1 MPNELTTTASTAL
14 ATPQADPN
22 AVLDRFLRSKR
33 NENTRAAYRRDLEA
47 YFAAVAAYRFEDGSG
62 IENPLFVAQPI
73 VDDYARA
80 LEDLAG
86 YSPATAARK
95 LSAVSAFY
103 TYANRNGILTA
114 NPARHVERPPVSNE
128 SPTLGLDL
136 AEFAALLETAE
147 ASSLRERV
155 LVGLLGEVG
164 LRVTAV
170 CEARIEDLDT
180 AQGHRVL
187 TTQGKGG
194 KVTTR
199 RLPADL
205 AAAIDELTGERVEGP
220 ILLRPRSG
228 KAYDRFEVAR
238 LIREL
243 AKRAGIPKRIT
254 PHSLRHTHATLS
266 LLGGAKL
273 EDVSEALGHSD
284 PRTTMRY
291 HRALGRLDRDP
302 THLLEASLEQARAQV
317 RETRKAL

>member
-1 MPNELTTTASTAL
+1 MANELTTTASTEL
-14 ATPQADPN
+14 AAPQADAN
-22 AVLDRFLRSKR
+22 AVLERFLRSKA

-47 YFAAVAAYRFEDGSG
+47 YFAAVAAYRFENGSG
-62 IENPLFVAQPI
+62 IGNPLYVAQPI

-80 LEDLAG
+80 LEREG
-86 YSPATAARK
+86 YSDSTRARK

-103 TYANRNGILTA
+103 TYATRNGIVPA
-114 NPARHVERPPVSNE
+114 NPARYVERPPVSDE

-136 AEFAALLETAE
+136 DEFAHLLEAAE
-147 ASSLRERV
+147 ASSVRERV

-164 LRVTAV
+164 LRVSAV

-187 TTQGKGG
+187 STRGKGG
-194 KVTTR
+194 KVTRR

-205 AAAIDELTGERVEGP
+205 AAAIDEVVGPRVEGP

-238 LIREL
+238 LVRKL
-243 AKRAGIPKRIT
+243 ALRAGIAKRIT

-291 HRALGRLDRDP
+291 HRALGRLERDP
-302 THLLEASLEQARAQV
+302 SHVLEASLERARAQA
-317 RETRKAL
+317 RQTA